1 MSLFFVK
8 AWIGRRKANT
18 KPLSLFANISNFQVP
33 QKDELIKRLQ
43 RNLKLFS
50 SNYLVLCLLLVLYVL
65 ITGILTQG
73 LFIFIWVILTSL
85 ILITSHAVF
94 YNSDAIDIAAEEDT
108 EHIASSMAE
117 EV

>member
-1 MSLFFVK
+1 MDWAKESQYQAAEFVCK
-8 AWIGRRKANT
+8 HLQLPSSPKR
-18 KPLSLFANISNFQVP
+18 
-33 QKDELIKRLQ
+33 LIKRLQ
-43 RNLKLFS
+43 KNLKSFR
-50 SNYLVLCLLLVLYVL
+50 SNYVVVCLLLVLYVL
-65 ITGILTQG
+65 ITGVLMQG
-73 LFIFIWVILTSL
+73 LLIFLWVILTSL